1 MTPSLKLVGGY
12 QRRPVWHLSGRN
24 RIMLHRLLSQDGSL
38 VCIFILPAQGER
50 VFVATRA
57 RIVVGGVGT
66 GRLKGR
72 QTRRARGSDLT

>member
-1 MTPSLKLVGGY
+1 
-12 QRRPVWHLSGRN
+12 
-24 RIMLHRLLSQDGSL
+24 MLHRLLSHDGSL

-66 GRLKGR
+66 GRLEGR
-72 QTRRARGSDLT
+72 QARRARGSDLT